1 MPAHQQLLL
10 PGLSRLGNVRHSA
23 HSMWNC
29 GLGGNA
35 IVDEIV
41 INHIW

>member
-1 MPAHQQLLL
+1 MPAHQQLILA
-10 PGLSRLGNVRHSA
+10 GLSRLGNVRHSA

-35 IVDEIV
+35 IVDKIV
-41 INHIW
+41 INHI

>member
-10 PGLSRLGNVRHSA
+10 PRLSRLGNVRHSA
-23 HSMWNC
+23 NSIWNC

-35 IVDEIV
+35 IVDKIV